1 MSDKPFP
8 ESYWVL
14 PDRFLAG
21 AYPIL
26 RFDEARSRERVAA
39 LLNGGLDIFIDLT
52 NLDERISYDFILEEQ
67 AARFGTSVRHLHF
80 HFSDYRAPSPSR
92 MIAVLDAID
101 SALAEGHKVYLHCVG
116 GIGRTGTTVGCWLVR
131 HGMEPAAALQRLR
144 ELYKTSAQSEYAPR
158 SPESDDQLELIL
170 NWAERGPA

>member
-21 AYPIL
+21 GYPIL

-39 LLNGGLDIFIDLT
+39 LLNGGMDIFIDLT
-52 NLDERISYDFILEEQ
+52 NLDERISYDPILGEQ
-67 AARFGTSVRHLHF
+67 AARFGLSVQHLHF
-80 HFSDYRAPSPSR
+80 RFSDYRAPSPSK
-92 MIAVLDAID
+92 MIATLDAID
-101 SALAEGHKVYLHCVG
+101 SAIAEGHKVYLHCVG

-131 HGMEPAAALQRLR
+131 HGMEPTAALQHLR

-158 SPESDDQLELIL
+158 SPESDDQIELIL